1 MRIEAKLEEIL
12 AILEDDDGK
21 KKTLN
26 PDERA
31 RLAAAVRE
39 VQREVR
45 ALRERL
51 QARLDTR
58 GRRGYSPATSRRRKT
73 RYAATSGIAA

>member
-1 MRIEAKLEEIL
+1 MS
-12 AILEDDDGK
+12 K
-21 KKTLN
+21 KILN

-51 QARLDTR
+51 QARLDAR
-58 GRRGYSPATSRRRKT
+58 
-73 RYAATSGIAA
+73 